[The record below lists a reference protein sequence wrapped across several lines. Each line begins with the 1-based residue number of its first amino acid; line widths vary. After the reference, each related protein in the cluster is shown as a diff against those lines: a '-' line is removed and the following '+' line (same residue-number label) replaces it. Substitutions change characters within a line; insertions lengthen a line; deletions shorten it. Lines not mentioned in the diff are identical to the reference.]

1 MIVQE
6 CFLTKSG
13 AGELGRLR
21 EHSDMGPRN
30 ELSSVATH

>member
-6 CFLTKSG
+6 CFLTKSR
-13 AGELGRLR
+13 AGELGRLL
-21 EHSDMGPRN
+21 EHSDMALRN